1 MREVE
6 PRVNFITLGVDD
18 VATGRRFYADGL
30 GWTPLFEEAD
40 EVCFFQ
46 VGPGLLLVLWRRNDL
61 ADDMQAEL
69 GTGRPATAFAHN
81 VDSDAAVVEV
91 VERARAAGAT
101 VLKEPALTPL
111 FGGFQAYIE
120 DPCGFVWE
128 IAHNPGWSVDADGT
142 VHIGTS

>member
-1 MREVE
+1 ME

-18 VATGRRFYADGL
+18 VAAGRRFYVDGL
-30 GWTPLFEEAD
+30 RWTPVFEEPG

-46 VGPGLLLVLWRRNDL
+46 VGPGLLLVLWKRASL
-61 ADDMQAEL
+61 AEDMHAEL
-69 GTGRPATAFAHN
+69 GTGRPPAALAHN
-81 VDSDAAVVEV
+81 VGSDAAVVEI

-101 VLKEPALTPL
+101 VLKEPALTPI

-128 IAHNPGWSVDADGT
+128 IAHNPGWSVDPDGT
-142 VHIGTS
+142 VHLGPS